1 MDKNHKIAVIGLGYV
16 GLPLAVEFGKQ
27 NHTNFIMSGFDNI
40 MGQAAGDVNRN
51 FSHDDSESI
60 VLENSSRLAVAGTS
74 GLVSDAR
81 MGCKSGSCPNQDYI
95 FVSGY
100 LPTDVGVYDK
110 NLGKIPVELYSQAL
124 MTTSVTMYAKAL
136 GLWLENP
143 TGPQIM
149 RMRPRYDEQGNSLPG
164 IGYIYWDPERDNE
177 YGTKGQAM
185 FKSTMEVYLDAP
197 GLKPEMLGI
206 ELDTNMHSLPLT
218 IYLNGPIVFLPDGR
232 MEIQLK
238 NDEPVDIGVVID
250 SPLGSSDVDLVIP
263 EGELAITLVSKM
275 VKS

>member
-1 MDKNHKIAVIGLGYV
+1 
-16 GLPLAVEFGKQ
+16 
-27 NHTNFIMSGFDNI
+27 
-40 MGQAAGDVNRN
+40 
-51 FSHDDSESI
+51 
-60 VLENSSRLAVAGTS
+60 
-74 GLVSDAR
+74 
-81 MGCKSGSCPNQDYI
+81 
-95 FVSGY
+95 
-100 LPTDVGVYDK
+100 
-110 NLGKIPVELYSQAL
+110 
-124 MTTSVTMYAKAL
+124 MYAKAL

-149 RMRPRYDEQGNSLPG
+149 RMRHRFDEQGNSMPG
-164 IGYIYWDPERDNE
+164 IGYIYWDPDHDNE

-185 FKSTMEVYLDAP
+185 FETTMDVYLDAP
-197 GLKPEMLGI
+197 GLKPTMLGI

-218 IYLNGPIVFLPDGR
+218 FHLNGPIVFLIDGR

-238 NDEPVDIGVVID
+238 NKQAVNVGVVID